1 MLYILIQYDNI
12 EYVFQYQ
19 NTWNLSFELFLIAF
33 PFNIIEVKYRKLCIC
48 SLETAFDYFF
58 FLSFLF
64 LHRNEHL
71 KKKNIS
77 NLPLLLCHTNFK
89 KKRNDVSLTKH
100 DVALNQFHSAL
111 NLYIIKR
118 SKVKKFSLT
127 FLVLLH
133 CVEDP
138 RTPD

>member
-12 EYVFQYQ
+12 EYVFQSQ

-33 PFNIIEVKYRKLCIC
+33 PFNIIEVEYRKLCIC

-71 KKKNIS
+71 QKKTSRIYLYFYVTQTLKKKETMS
-77 NLPLLLCHTNFK
+77 
-89 KKRNDVSLTKH
+89 R
-100 DVALNQFHSAL
+100 
-111 NLYIIKR
+111 
-118 SKVKKFSLT
+118 
-127 FLVLLH
+127 
-133 CVEDP
+133 
-138 RTPD
+138 

>member
-77 NLPLLLCHTNFK
+77 NLPLLLCHTNFQTLK
-89 KKRNDVSLTKH
+89 KKETMSR
-100 DVALNQFHSAL
+100 
-111 NLYIIKR
+111 
-118 SKVKKFSLT
+118 
-127 FLVLLH
+127 
-133 CVEDP
+133 
-138 RTPD
+138 